1 MDNCV
6 KQKLFACV
14 GGSVAL
20 CGNENFEEINN
31 SVEKSYEVEIVEAF
45 GNEVEETFNNVHN
58 TITFHKTIFS
68 LSENAASFKYRFIEK
83 TVQMHKK

>member
-58 TITFHKTIFS
+58 TITFHKNNFFT
-68 LSENAASFKYRFIEK
+68 L
-83 TVQMHKK
+83 